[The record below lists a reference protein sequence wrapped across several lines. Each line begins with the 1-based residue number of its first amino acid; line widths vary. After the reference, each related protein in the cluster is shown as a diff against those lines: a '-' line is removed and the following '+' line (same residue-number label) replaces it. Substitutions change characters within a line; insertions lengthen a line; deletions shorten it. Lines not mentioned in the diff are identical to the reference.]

1 MYYLQYVQEKPKVTL
16 WKKKSKSK
24 VEYRWTED
32 LMRRIAKSVI
42 KSVENKWIKD
52 KWGSTKYNVLGV
64 QQTTHAFLIWGLQ
77 VHVSDIT
84 CLSTPDQWIIFNNM
98 LNIKQLCS
106 TSTKKSKTVKMC
118 KTVKFYL
125 EIFVQHPE

>member
-98 LNIKQLCS
+98 LNIKQSCS
-106 TSTKKSKTVKMC
+106 TSTKKSKNV
-118 KTVKFYL
+118 
-125 EIFVQHPE
+125 